1 LEVTCHQFAVP
12 EPAFTRVNAGG
23 NPAMIIR
30 YMCLLT
36 VMLLC
41 LIPASG
47 GAAEAIRD
55 LRELR
60 QDHRAYLDLD
70 GGPTASFMMDPQEQQ
85 RRDRD
90 YNDRHFSP
98 WRGDRPGSSLADIL
112 FEFEKYE
119 RNRGYGSDGRKHGAD
134 WVKKLRANAGLK
146 DYFRGG
152 HPAITLRRSS
162 LRALPTQDAH
172 FNSRQ
177 QAVSG
182 HPFDNLQAT
191 AVMVNT
197 PVFISHTS
205 RDKKWVWAE
214 TGYYFGWMRA
224 QDAAALPAGFLQSW
238 ETGRYA
244 VIVRDKTPLYDAQG
258 RFLFQV
264 SLGTIFPL
272 AGEGEANVEIL
283 VAVAEEDRAVLKKV
297 TVSKDAAAAKPVP
310 MTPAQMARMANELIG
325 EPYGWGGLNG
335 HRDCSAMLRD
345 LFAPFGIWLPRNST
359 EQALEGGMFI
369 DLSGQPAEQKEIQ
382 IVSRGVPYLT
392 LLWRKGHIMLYIG
405 RHNGRPLVFHNLWG
419 ISTRPSPDQKGKLIV
434 GHAAITTLHPG
445 RELPGYH
452 KASADLSTNILG
464 MTLLVAPPEGPA
476 PQGR

>member
-1 LEVTCHQFAVP
+1 
-12 EPAFTRVNAGG
+12 
-23 NPAMIIR
+23 MKMR
-30 YMCLLT
+30 YASLMT
-36 VMLLC
+36 VMFLL
-41 LIPASG
+41 LAPGFG
-47 GAAEAIRD
+47 GADEAILD
-55 LRELR
+55 IRELR
-60 QDHRAYLDLD
+60 QDHRAYLDVSL
-70 GGPTASFMMDPQEQQ
+70 TESLMLDPQVQQQ
-85 RRDRD
+85 RDRE

-98 WRGDRPGSSLADIL
+98 WRGNPPRSGLDDIV

-119 RNRGYGSDGRKHGAD
+119 QNRGYGKNGRKHGAD
-134 WVKKLRANAGLK
+134 WIKGLRANAGLQ
-146 DYFRGG
+146 DYSPGG
-152 HPAITLRRSS
+152 HPAITLRRSG
-162 LRALPTQDAH
+162 LRALPTGDPH
-172 FNSRQ
+172 FNSPQ

-197 PVFISHTS
+197 PVFISHVS

-214 TGYYFGWMRA
+214 TGYYFGWLQA
-224 QDAAALPAGFLQSW
+224 QDVATLPAGFLKSW

-258 RFLFQV
+258 LFLFRV
-264 SLGTIFPL
+264 SLGTVFPL
-272 AGEGEANVEIL
+272 VGEGEANVEIL

-310 MTPAQMARMANELIG
+310 MTTAQMARMANELIG

-359 EQALEGGMFI
+359 EQALEGGTFI
-369 DLSGQPAEQKEIQ
+369 DLSKLSAEDKEKQ
-382 IVSRGVPYLT
+382 IISRGIPYLT

-419 ISTRPSPDQKGKLIV
+419 ISTRPLPDQKGKLIV

-445 RELPGYH
+445 RELPDYH

-464 MTLLVAPPEGPA
+464 MTLLTGQPESPP